1 MHNLTNISRLDVN
14 KICVDNFAT
23 RYVQWTY
30 FYVRIF
36 TFWSCISIYH
46 HFPMNYSIFRFSID
60 IFEHQKYVHCTYLV
74 AKVSTDILFTSR
86 GEIFVKLC
94 WIQQFSI
101 SQNLLIVKTQTS
113 WSQRNLYHWSHWK
126 LQRTSHA
133 CILYDSA
140 DFIVTIESWNRS
152 FRYSKT
158 QTHQSTWESN
168 LQI

>member
-1 MHNLTNISRLDVN
+1 MRWLIMHNLTNISRLDVN

-46 HFPMNYSIFRFSID
+46 HFLMNYSIFRFSID

-101 SQNLLIVKTQTS
+101 SQNLLIVKTQAAF
-113 WSQRNLYHWSHWK
+113 SQRNLYHLSQSK
-126 LQRTSHA
+126 LRWTCNS
-133 CILYDSA
+133 CISYESN
-140 DFIVTIESWNRS
+140 DFIVTI
-152 FRYSKT
+152 
-158 QTHQSTWESN
+158 
-168 LQI
+168 